1 MATLP
6 PAPPN
11 AAEFARLKLHIL
23 KVNAARLVRVSRHDS
38 GEPYFGRSAANRFDD
53 PSRHFGTCYLGFDVL
68 TAVAETALHDE
79 VPLRGRFR
87 VARQDFESR
96 QIVRFPH
103 SELLRLADF
112 TGVALK
118 TLLGDSSISTVLPYD
133 LPQQWAAAV
142 HAHPSE
148 LDGICYVSRQVNDRK
163 AVVIFDR
170 ASAKLRSASYER
182 LGTWTG
188 LTRLRNTLH
197 IDYAAP

>member
-1 MATLP
+1 MAKLP
-6 PAPPN
+6 PTPPH
-11 AAEFARLKLHIL
+11 AAAFARFNLRIL
-23 KVNAARLVRVSRHDS
+23 KVNVTRLVRVSRHDS

-53 PSRHFGTCYLGFDVL
+53 PNRHFGTCYLGFDVL

-79 VPLRGRFR
+79 VPLRGRFK
-87 VARQDFESR
+87 VAQHDFESR

-103 SELLRLADF
+103 SALLRLADF

-118 TLLGDSSISTVLPYD
+118 TMLGDSSISTVLPYD
-133 LPQQWAAAV
+133 IPQQWAAAV

-148 LDGICYVSRQVNDRK
+148 VDGICYVSRQLNDRK

-182 LGTWTG
+182 LGTWPG
-188 LTRLRNTLH
+188 LNRLRDTLH